1 MENTNHLALYRKWR
15 PRTFDEVCGQEHI
28 TNVLKYETAQS
39 KLCHA
44 YLFCGSRGTGKTSCA
59 KILAKAVNCLS
70 PKNGNPCGECAAC
83 RAIDSGVTTDV
94 LEMDAASN
102 NGVENIRDIRD
113 EVNFA
118 PSDLKYRVYI
128 IDEVHM
134 LSASAFN
141 ALLKTLEEPP
151 AHVIF
156 ILATTELQKLP
167 STIISRCQR
176 FDFRRISMDAL
187 ISRLEHVAREEGI
200 RLDPEAAHLLA
211 RLAQGGMRDAI
222 SLLELCSGGGAEV
235 TPERVNEAVGSVG
248 REDVIAAV
256 SAVARQDYDGIF
268 AIIAEAVA
276 SSKDLVVFWNELM
289 SLYRDML
296 VVKTTPDSSRYLDL
310 TDTEAAQ
317 LAEAAALFSRERL
330 LAHCRLLE
338 EALLTMQRAN
348 AIKRT
353 IAELTLIKMSD
364 PTLDTSADALLA
376 RISKLE
382 DALRSG
388 AIAVTAQPGAVEPPA
403 QTAAPAPKHEKRAKP
418 ANDPASAVPEAPKI
432 EQTPPPVK
440 EEAKPATPVAEKR
453 VLKTLRSWTEVQERV
468 GKQKPFFAALLVGS
482 RAYIDPQDRV
492 LLRLG
497 NPFALAQ
504 IQREGADGVIRE
516 ALSAELGRPL
526 RESDLIIEVKQVQSD
541 GPDDSIFDEIDQL
554 NAENQ

>member
-1 MENTNHLALYRKWR
+1 M
-15 PRTFDEVCGQEHI
+15 
-28 TNVLKYETAQS
+28 
-39 KLCHA
+39 
-44 YLFCGSRGTGKTSCA
+44 
-59 KILAKAVNCLS
+59 
-70 PKNGNPCGECAAC
+70 
-83 RAIDSGVTTDV
+83 
-94 LEMDAASN
+94 
-102 NGVENIRDIRD
+102 
-113 EVNFA
+113 
-118 PSDLKYRVYI
+118 
-128 IDEVHM
+128 
-134 LSASAFN
+134 
-141 ALLKTLEEPP
+141 
-151 AHVIF
+151 
-156 ILATTELQKLP
+156 
-167 STIISRCQR
+167 
-176 FDFRRISMDAL
+176 
-187 ISRLEHVAREEGI
+187 
-200 RLDPEAAHLLA
+200 
-211 RLAQGGMRDAI
+211 
-222 SLLELCSGGGAEV
+222 
-235 TPERVNEAVGSVG
+235 G

-256 SAVARQDYDGIF
+256 SAVAHQDYDGIF

-364 PTLDTSADALLA
+364 PTLDTSTDALLA

-403 QTAAPAPKHEKRAKP
+403 QTAAPTPKREKQDEPATALAAPK
-418 ANDPASAVPEAPKI
+418 APKV
-432 EQTPPPVK
+432 EQPVPAPVN
-440 EEAKPATPVAEKR
+440 EEAKLATPVAEKR

-468 GKQKPFFAALLVGS
+468 GAQKPFFAALLVGS

-516 ALSAELGRPL
+516 ALAAELGRPL
-526 RESDLIIEVKQVQSD
+526 RESDLIIEVKPVQSD